1 MTLLEFMDVRQ
12 SPLLRDRVT
21 AVLALIAANATTGK
35 SQLVSAEAV
44 SWAKSIAEQPNLAT
58 EGILWRVAA
67 IMYEQELTEKDL
79 DDSAL
84 VKLVNDIAA
93 QKS

>member
-1 MTLLEFMDVRQ
+1 MTLLELMDVRQ
-12 SPLLRDRVT
+12 SPLLRTRVT
-21 AVLALIAANATTGK
+21 AVLALIAASAATGK

-44 SWAKSIAEQPNLAT
+44 SWAKSMVGQPDLAT

-67 IMYEQELTEKDL
+67 TMYEQELTEKDL
-79 DDSAL
+79 DDLSL
-84 VKLVNDIAA
+84 VKLVNDIVA